1 MAGKNLRNSRTPAM
15 TETEDAV
22 DSIREMAAAVQQL
35 VGSSRTT
42 PEVHGQ
48 GEPRELATVRE
59 FKRQNP
65 PSYGGEPNPLVA
77 ESWLEQIERILD
89 TLGIME
95 DKMRVNLDVYQFTGE
110 AYHWWKM
117 VKRGQ
122 DMETLTWDEFKDLFL
137 RKHFPEGV
145 RDAKLEEFLSLAQK
159 EKSVMAYE
167 AKFAELSRF
176 ALALTED
183 EAMKTKRFV
192 KGLRPY
198 IRSKLVPLSLRSYS
212 EAVDRAIL
220 VEEEMKDTER
230 IIGSK
235 RDGQRNQGFSGV
247 DNSKK

>member
-1 MAGKNLRNSRTPAM
+1 L
-15 TETEDAV
+15 
-22 DSIREMAAAVQQL
+22 L
-35 VGSSRTT
+35 
-42 PEVHGQ
+42 H
-48 GEPRELATVRE
+48 E

-65 PSYGGEPNPLVA
+65 PSYGGEPDPLVA
-77 ESWLEQIERILD
+77 ESWLDQIERILD
-89 TLGIME
+89 TLGIRE
-95 DKMRVNLDVYQFTGE
+95 DQMRVTLAVYQFTGE

-122 DMETLTWDEFKDLFL
+122 DMETLTWERFKDIFL

-145 RDAKLEEFLSLAQK
+145 RDAKLEEFLKLAQK
-159 EKSVMAYE
+159 EKTVMGYE

-183 EAMKTKRFV
+183 EAMKTKRFI

-235 RDGQRNQGFSGV
+235 RDGQKSQGPSGG
-247 DNSKK
+247 DNLKKPRFQPPSQQQQQQRQLGSSQP